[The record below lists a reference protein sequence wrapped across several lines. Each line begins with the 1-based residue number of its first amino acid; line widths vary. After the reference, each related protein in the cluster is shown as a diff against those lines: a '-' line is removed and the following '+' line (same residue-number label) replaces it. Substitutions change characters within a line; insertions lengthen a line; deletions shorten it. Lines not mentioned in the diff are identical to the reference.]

1 MYAFLI
7 YLQSFYSDCIPAKL
21 TQKVQWYWSACNS
34 VDTWIQHFFNMVQSR
49 PLFVFSS
56 FSYYNSNLN
65 WKKQR
70 VDDVL
75 KIQTRGHRMV
85 GADGSTELWR
95 MPELGIQ
102 NYVLQT
108 LYQDFYS
115 PTPTLMAFTGV
126 TNAHGPSPLPTACRS
141 ASCSLM
147 STTESNQT

>member
-1 MYAFLI
+1 
-7 YLQSFYSDCIPAKL
+7 
-21 TQKVQWYWSACNS
+21 
-34 VDTWIQHFFNMVQSR
+34 MVQSR

-85 GADGSTELWR
+85 GADGSIEVWR

-126 TNAHGPSPLPTACRS
+126 TNAHGPSPQSKACRS
-141 ASCSLM
+141 PLNSL
-147 STTESNQT
+147 TTLTGSNKAFYKPHSHQNGFYWGHQTSWTLTPVNSMQVTIEQSDDSNRK